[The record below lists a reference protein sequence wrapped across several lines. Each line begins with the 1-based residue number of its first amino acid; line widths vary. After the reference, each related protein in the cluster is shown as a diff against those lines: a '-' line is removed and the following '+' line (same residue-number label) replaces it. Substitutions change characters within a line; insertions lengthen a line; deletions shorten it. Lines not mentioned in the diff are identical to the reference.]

1 MKSINYRGL
10 FLFFFV
16 VGLPFISWYYLKKGI
31 DFRVD
36 RLSSIAA
43 KLPVPVD
50 SVRLQDSTYLVFKR
64 DSTLPQRHLFVFS
77 VSADSLT
84 SAIQDLQLQFTGIPN
99 FEFVLLHDQLV
110 PESVSSL
117 FSNVT
122 TSTPEQSALKEFL
135 FATQPNP
142 INRVYLIDSKGDLRK
157 SYPLYNQ
164 DSLVFFVQES
174 ATLLPVKSGQELRFK
189 RKQEI

>member
-16 VGLPFISWYYLKKGI
+16 VGLPLISWYYLKKGI
-31 DFRVD
+31 DFRID
-36 RLSSIAA
+36 RLSSIAN

-50 SVRLQDSTYLVFKR
+50 SVSLQDATYLVFKR

-77 VSADSLT
+77 VSNDSLT
-84 SAIQDLQLQFTGIPN
+84 TAIQDLQLQFTGIPN
-99 FEFVLLHDQLV
+99 FEFVLLGEKDV
-110 PESVSSL
+110 PSSISAL
-117 FSNVT
+117 FSNKIMY
-122 TSTPEQSALKEFL
+122 TPEQVTLQGFL

-142 INRVYLIDSKGDLRK
+142 NNRVYLIDSKGDFRK
-157 SYPLYNQ
+157 SYPLYDQ